1 MSEKTG
7 AYGNK
12 ASEGSFRRKFDV
24 EAASAKAKEQDK
36 AAYEHAKSAEQAAAK
51 GKKAPRQKSDL
62 PKPTQALQ
70 ARTQDLEIEKNLGK
84 TIVVN
89 QSAGGKGPGFY
100 CELCRRTLKD
110 SIAYLDHVNGR
121 SHLARL
127 GQTTQVRRS
136 TLEQVRAHIA
146 YLRSS
151 TSEKVTSKNFDFEAR
166 LNAVKE
172 QEEKIRQEKKESKK
186 RKRDEAKANAL
197 RGIIAADPPT
207 STEPKSKKSKG
218 PSSTQ
223 LDPIAKGV
231 EEADQMASMMGFGG
245 FGGQRKR

>member
-24 EAASAKAKEQDK
+24 EAATAKAKEQDK
-36 AAYEHAKSAEQAAAK
+36 ASYEHAKAAEQAAAK
-51 GKKAPRQKSDL
+51 GKRPPRPKQDL

-70 ARTQDLEIEKNLGK
+70 ARTQDLEIEKNLNK

-89 QSAGGKGPGFY
+89 QSAGRKGPGFY
-100 CELCRRTLKD
+100 CEICRRTLKD

-127 GQTTQVRRS
+127 GQTTQVARS

-146 YLRSS
+146 FLRAN
-151 TSEKVTSKNFDFEAR
+151 TTEKVTSKNFDFDAR
-166 LNAVKE
+166 LNAIKT
-172 QEEKIRQEKKESKK
+172 QEENLRREKRENKK
-186 RKRDEAKANAL
+186 RKREEARINALKGIVPDEPQTETQRKKKAKAGPGAQL
-197 RGIIAADPPT
+197 AEEIQATEAAD
-207 STEPKSKKSKG
+207 E
-218 PSSTQ
+218 
-223 LDPIAKGV
+223 
-231 EEADQMASMMGFGG
+231 MAAMMGFGG

>member
-100 CELCRRTLKD
+100 VSLT
-110 SIAYLDHVNGR
+110 
-121 SHLARL
+121 
-127 GQTTQVRRS
+127 
-136 TLEQVRAHIA
+136 
-146 YLRSS
+146 
-151 TSEKVTSKNFDFEAR
+151 
-166 LNAVKE
+166 
-172 QEEKIRQEKKESKK
+172 
-186 RKRDEAKANAL
+186 
-197 RGIIAADPPT
+197 AA
-207 STEPKSKKSKG
+207 S
-218 PSSTQ
+218 
-223 LDPIAKGV
+223 
-231 EEADQMASMMGFGG
+231 
-245 FGGQRKR
+245 